1 MIEVLLNFLVGIIL
15 LFIFPIILLRRRNI
29 ELHNMYL
36 MVFVVFAGLQ
46 RCIYA
51 LDQLNLFWDY
61 KNPITNNLLAS
72 YFIPTIFYLYLKNL
86 LQEKKSKQKDYLYLA
101 AALFIITIKFILN
114 LRPYHGQI
122 IYFVYS
128 SVYIFLFGRL
138 FLAYFFKKKPV
149 KKVAIR
155 KAMKYWILLCFLGML
170 LFYLLQIYNFSLGT
184 PNDKKQMMVNFYGF
198 SLAPWCIVILYALAN
213 PIILYGETYL
223 LKSINKPKE
232 EVMTIWR
239 SSIKKAVSPNDLKTE
254 KMIAPKLE
262 NIIHS
267 LKSFEKNLHKNFI
280 QIPNVKEL
288 STSLGIPQMHLKYV
302 FKYYNNYSI
311 KEYQNILKIKYA
323 IILIES
329 NYLDKHTIDSLG
341 KTCLFDSRI
350 TFHNNF
356 KKYTNKSVTEYLE
369 KLA

>member
-184 PNDKKQMMVNFYGF
+184 PNDKKQMMENFYRF
-198 SLAPWCIVILYALAN
+198 SLALWCIAILYAIAN

-232 EVMTIWR
+232 EVFTIWR
-239 SSIKKAVSPNDLKTE
+239 SSRKKIVGLNDFKTE
-254 KMIAPKLE
+254 KIIAPNLE
-262 NIIHS
+262 NILHS
-267 LKSFEKNLHKNFI
+267 LNSYEKNIYENFT
-280 QIPNVKEL
+280 QIPTIKEL
-288 STSLGIPQMHLKYV
+288 STTLGIPQIHLKYV
-302 FKYYNNYSI
+302 FKYYNNYSF

-323 IILIES
+323 ISLIQS
-329 NYLDKHTIDSLG
+329 KYLDKHTVDSLG
-341 KTCLFDSRI
+341 RACMFDSRI

-356 KKYTNKSVTEYLE
+356 KKYTNKTVTEYL
-369 KLA
+369 KKV